1 MKSALVTGGSGFIGS
16 HLAEQLLHKGYTVRC
31 LLRKTSSMAW
41 LKDLKIDIVHGDVL
55 DTQALAEA
63 VRGVDYVYH
72 SAGLTKAKAPEEY
85 YRANAEGTRN
95 LLLAVQQHAPDLKRF
110 IFLSSQTAAGPS
122 PTATPVTEDFPS
134 APITTYGMSKLQ
146 AEVECRKFEDRLP
159 ITIVRL
165 PAVYGPRD
173 KDMFEFFSTVRKGLQ
188 PVVGFGEKYVSLLH
202 VADVVRGLI
211 MAGESEKSVGQTYFL
226 SSKKIYG
233 WMEVGQVTRK
243 ILGRKAMT
251 VKIPEAGVYVVATFA
266 ELLALFSKKP
276 ALINYEKARDMVQNY
291 WTCDSAKA
299 KRDFGF
305 EQEVGLEEGVRD
317 TVTWCLKQGWLKP

>member
-16 HLAEQLLHKGYTVRC
+16 HLVEQLLNKGYTVRC
-31 LLRKTSSMAW
+31 LLRKTSSMEW
-41 LKDLKIDIVHGDVL
+41 LKDLKIDIVYGDVF
-55 DTQALAEA
+55 DTQALAHA
-63 VRGVDYVYH
+63 VRGVEYVYH
-72 SAGLTKAKAPEEY
+72 SAGLTKAKTPDEY

-95 LLLAVQQHAPDLKRF
+95 LLQAVQAHAPDLKRF

-122 PTATPVTEDFPS
+122 PSATPVTEDFPS
-134 APITTYGMSKLQ
+134 APITTYGKSKLQ

-243 ILGRKAMT
+243 ILGRKALT

-266 ELLALFSKKP
+266 EFLALFSKKP

-305 EQEVGLEEGVRD
+305 EQQVGLEEGVRD
-317 TVTWCLKQGWLKP
+317 TVTWCLKQGWLRS